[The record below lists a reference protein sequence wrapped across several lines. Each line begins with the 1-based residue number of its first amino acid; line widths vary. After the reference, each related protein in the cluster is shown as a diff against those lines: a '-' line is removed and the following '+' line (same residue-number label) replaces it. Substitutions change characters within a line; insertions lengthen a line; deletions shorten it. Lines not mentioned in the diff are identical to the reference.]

1 MQSTKANQLS
11 LDGARDLGAPVPA
24 ARRRGRRRGAIY
36 AVVLGIAILVSLI
49 GLSAVA
55 VGRVNLR
62 VASAGGDGADAQM
75 LAPSAGEP
83 PAPPPQ
89 THPHRRGEARRQR
102 RPGPLTLGPRAV
114 HREVGV

>member
-62 VASAGGDGADAQM
+62 VASAGGDGADAEM
-75 LAPSAGEP
+75 LALSAVEHAAAP
-83 PAPPPQ
+83 VNTDSTRRSQNSSDVETAPA
-89 THPHRRGEARRQR
+89 
-102 RPGPLTLGPRAV
+102 TLGRGLFPRELV
-114 HREVGV
+114 